1 MAINSEKELL
11 SKLVQ
16 LYQAYQ
22 SGEFPKEGI
31 AERMEVLFN
40 VYTPEEKT
48 QTPPQIRTLQAD
60 SLEELENMVNGHL
73 EYLTATGQTLLGS
86 VQYSTQSNGFF
97 SGVTYSAMMTYK
109 RGE

>member
-40 VYTPEEKT
+40 VYTPEKKT
-48 QTPPQIRTLQAD
+48 QTSPHIRTLQAD
-60 SLEELENMVNGHL
+60 SLKKLEDMVNGHL

-86 VQYSTQSNGFF
+86 VQYSTVKNGLF
-97 SGVTYSAMMTYK
+97 SGGTYSAMMTYK
-109 RGE
+109 REE

>member
-1 MAINSEKELL
+1 MTINSEKELL

-40 VYTPEEKT
+40 VYTPEKKT
-48 QTPPQIRTLQAD
+48 QAPPHIRTLQAD
-60 SLEELENMVNGHL
+60 SLEELEDMVNGHL

-86 VQYSTQSNGFF
+86 VQYSTVKNGLF

-109 RGE
+109 REE